1 MKFSPRHLACLLLL
15 LSSLSGAEASMLQ
28 SGDSALGAHYIGI
41 LMAHEHAG
49 ISTEAVLAPRT
60 RDLSHLDLP
69 LALVVLHR
77 PARSMRPPAAHS
89 LQLQATTSFAA

>member
-15 LSSLSGAEASMLQ
+15 LSSLSGAEAAMLQ
-28 SGDSALGAHYIGI
+28 SGDSSLGGHYII
-41 LMAHEHAG
+41 SLLAHDHAG
-49 ISTEAVLAPRT
+49 ISTEAALAPRT

-77 PARSMRPPAAHS
+77 PARTMRPPAAHS